1 MSGGVALGEGDC
13 DWDSDCDPGNPLEF
27 WKTSKCGQ
35 PRNCDASFKQPDGCD
50 LKDDPFSICDDC
62 CYEKT
67 SSWNLFCGVV
77 VIGGIVGIALCVLC
91 CGDCFD
97 KSKKQA
103 TQNQTVL
110 VNTAPVI
117 AQNPVMMVPMQQP
130 MQMPPRADGDAASAD
145 AAAGADA
152 GATSD
157 GAAGNGDAARKGNL
171 CLRMK
176 VDGGGLDGIVHKH
189 RSNMITLHLPQRG
202 GAARFVTQYYYYIII
217 D

>member
-1 MSGGVALGEGDC
+1 MAQVNGFCLLLVSAAVLHAESTSPAAWRRRLSGGVALGEGDC
-13 DWDSDCDPGNPLEF
+13 DWDSDCDSGNPLEF
-27 WKTSKCGQ
+27 WKTSECGQ

-50 LKDDPFSICDDC
+50 LKNDPFSICDDC

-130 MQMPPRADGDAASAD
+130 MQMPPVQMVMQPVQMQPVQMQQQVQVQAQPVMAQQAMVMQPE
-145 AAAGADA
+145 
-152 GATSD
+152 
-157 GAAGNGDAARKGNL
+157 KG
-171 CLRMK
+171 
-176 VDGGGLDGIVHKH
+176 IY
-189 RSNMITLHLPQRG
+189 
-202 GAARFVTQYYYYIII
+202 A
-217 D
+217 